1 MATLATAS
9 MTDARAKF
17 PALAKQVVVSGEPVT
32 VFKDS
37 KPYIVIS
44 PAITFDENVGNT
56 ETVDAMHEAERM
68 MNRKKH
74 SYTSNADMYADLG
87 L

>member
-1 MATLATAS
+1 MATLATTS

-44 PAITFDENVGNT
+44 PAVSHEERAGNA
-56 ETVDAMHEAERM
+56 ETVDAMREAERM

-74 SYTSNADMYADLG
+74 PYTSNADMYKDLG